1 MSLNS
6 TPLASR
12 VHIAFLGCRNAGKSS
27 LVNSVTGQSL
37 SVVSDVLG
45 TTTDPVSKTME
56 LLPIGP
62 VVIIDT
68 AGIDD
73 IGELGKKRIKKTL
86 DVLDRTDVAVLVA
99 DATIGLNEY
108 DKELERRFKEK
119 NIPYIIC
126 YNKCDLKKVETRE
139 NEICVSAKT
148 GENVTKLKEMLGKLS
163 LSSATEKF
171 IVADLIDKEDLVILV
186 TPIDEAAPKGRIIL
200 PQQMTLRE
208 ILDKGAVSLV
218 TKETE
223 LSAALKYCA
232 TKPKLVITDSQV
244 FGTVSKIVP
253 PDIALTSFSVLM
265 ARYKGFLY
273 ESLKA
278 VKAIEKLKENSTVLI
293 AEGCTHHRQCGDI
306 GSVKIPAWLKKHTGE
321 NINIELSSGNDFPS
335 DLSRYSLVIHCGGC
349 MLNESAVLSRMKLSQ
364 NANVPFINYGILIA
378 YMNGILER
386 ATNFLK

>member
-12 VHIAFLGCRNAGKSS
+12 VHIAFFGCRNAGKSS

-73 IGELGKKRIKKTL
+73 IGELGEKRVKKTL
-86 DVLDRTDVAVLVA
+86 DVLDRTDIAVLVA
-99 DATIGLNEY
+99 DATVGLSEY
-108 DKELERRFKEK
+108 DKEMENRFKER

-126 YNKCDLKKVETRE
+126 YNKCDLKKIETRE
-139 NEICVSAKT
+139 NEICLSAKT

-163 LSSATEKF
+163 VSSTEKY
-171 IVADLIDKEDLVILV
+171 IVGDLIEKDDLIVLV
-186 TPIDEAAPKGRIIL
+186 TPIDESAPKGRIIL

-208 ILDKGAVSLV
+208 ILDKGAISLV

-223 LSAALKYCA
+223 LAAALKCCA
-232 TKPKLVITDSQV
+232 KKPKLVITDSQV

-278 VKAIEKLKENSTVLI
+278 VKAIEELNDNSSVLI

-306 GSVKIPAWLKKHTGE
+306 GSVKIPAWLKKHTGK

-335 DLSRYSLVIHCGGC
+335 DLSPYSLVIHCGGC
-349 MLNESAVLSRMKLSQ
+349 MLNESAVLSRMKASQ

>member
-12 VHIAFLGCRNAGKSS
+12 VHIAFFGCRNAGKSS

-73 IGELGKKRIKKTL
+73 IGELGEKRVKKTL
-86 DVLDRTDVAVLVA
+86 DVLDRTDIAVLVA
-99 DATIGLNEY
+99 DATIGLSEY
-108 DKELERRFKEK
+108 DKEMESRFKEK

-126 YNKCDLKKVETRE
+126 YNKCDLKKIETSD

-163 LSSATEKF
+163 VSSTEKY
-171 IVADLIDKEDLVILV
+171 IVGDLIEKDDLIVLV
-186 TPIDEAAPKGRIIL
+186 TPIDESAPKGRIIL

-208 ILDKGAVSLV
+208 ILDKCAISLV

-223 LSAALKYCA
+223 LAAALKCCA
-232 TKPKLVITDSQV
+232 KKPKLVITDSQV

-253 PDIALTSFSVLM
+253 PSIALTSFSVLM

-273 ESLKA
+273 ESLQA
-278 VKAIEKLKENSTVLI
+278 VKAIEELNDNSSVLI

-306 GSVKIPAWLKKHTGE
+306 GSVKIPAWLKKHTRK

-335 DLSRYSLVIHCGGC
+335 DLSPYSLVIHCGGC
-349 MLNESAVLSRMKLSQ
+349 MLNESAVLSRMKASQ